1 MAFNIVT
8 SEIELP
14 YRFNHS
20 YFEHGNDL
28 RKQGNPEIG
37 FSDADIVEITNFAKG
52 GDRREIS
59 FHKER
64 LYPKPDEIV
73 FTIFDVEET
82 LIISEL
88 HVILSEKRSYW
99 RKNRPGKVYAD
110 MSVRLKITQDPNCTT
125 YIWTGHYS

>member
-20 YFEHGNDL
+20 YYEHGNDL

-37 FSDADIVEITNFAKG
+37 FSDADIVEIINYAKG
-52 GDRREIS
+52 KDHKEIS

-82 LIISEL
+82 IIITEL

-99 RKNRPGKVYAD
+99 RQNRPGLVYAD
-110 MSVRLKITQDPNCTT
+110 MAVKLKITQDPNCTT